1 MPVTLSVVTPSY
13 NQARYLEETLRSV
26 VSQRDQL
33 HEYFVFDGGST
44 DGSVDLIR
52 KYSPLID
59 FWQSE
64 KDKGQSDA
72 IHRGFQRATG
82 DVLGWL
88 NSDDVYLPGALA
100 HVRRAFDEHPEWD
113 VVTGYHAAIDGD
125 SRITALHRT
134 GPETR
139 TKLRWGIIRVC
150 QQTCFFRRR
159 LYEKV
164 GGLDL
169 SLHCVMD
176 HELWFRMFDAGA
188 KWGHIP
194 HYLAGYRWHSE
205 SKGMS
210 WDAKYAAERAAMAK
224 KYPQYPTQKDGQPV
238 ARALYQAGVI
248 LNGSYLRALRETR
261 RFRGRKITEVFGD
274 WVVPQSAAPQTAEPR
289 PTPA

>member
-1 MPVTLSVVTPSY
+1 MAVSISLVTPSY
-13 NQARYLEETLRSV
+13 NQAKYLEETLRSV

-44 DGSVDLIR
+44 DGSADLIR
-52 KYSPLID
+52 KYAHGID
-59 FWQSE
+59 YWESQ

-82 DVLGWL
+82 EIIGWL
-88 NSDDVYLPGALA
+88 NSDDVLLPRALA
-100 HVRRAFDEHPEWD
+100 QVRRAFEQHPEWD

-134 GPETR
+134 GRETPA
-139 TKLRWGIIRVC
+139 KLRRGIIRVC

-159 LYEKV
+159 LYESV

-176 HELWFRMFDAGA
+176 HELWFRMFDANA
-188 KWGHIP
+188 KWGHVP
-194 HYLAGYRWHSE
+194 QYLAGYRWHAE

-210 WDAKYAAERAAMAK
+210 WDKKYAAERAWLAE
-224 KYPQYPTQKDGQPV
+224 KYPQYPTRQDGQPL
-238 ARALYQAGVI
+238 ARLVYQVGLI
-248 LNGSYLRALRETR
+248 LTGRYPLAKLQTLRH
-261 RFRGRKITEVFGD
+261 RGRKLTDVFGE
-274 WVVPQSAAPQTAEPR
+274 WIVPNPSPPSDA
-289 PTPA
+289 

>member
-1 MPVTLSVVTPSY
+1 MPVSLSVVTPSY
-13 NQARYLEETLRSV
+13 NQARYLEDTLRSV

-44 DGSVDLIR
+44 DGSADLIR

-82 DVLGWL
+82 DILGWL

-100 HVRRAFDEHPEWD
+100 HVRRAFEQHPEWD

-134 GPETR
+134 GRETR

-169 SLHCVMD
+169 SLH
-176 HELWFRMFDAGA
+176 
-188 KWGHIP
+188 
-194 HYLAGYRWHSE
+194 
-205 SKGMS
+205 
-210 WDAKYAAERAAMAK
+210 
-224 KYPQYPTQKDGQPV
+224 
-238 ARALYQAGVI
+238 
-248 LNGSYLRALRETR
+248 
-261 RFRGRKITEVFGD
+261 
-274 WVVPQSAAPQTAEPR
+274 
-289 PTPA
+289 